1 MPHYYLRAG
10 NKWTIPELIALQREY
25 ELLELTV
32 QEIAERHKRTVFA
45 IVARLESEGLV
56 ELGATA
62 RGDSVNDDDTE
73 SVVDD
78 EDDRTQVLLANP
90 HAKDK
95 DYKSGDSDSES
106 DDDEDD
112 DEDDDDDEDYD
123 DESDVNKL
131 SDRVWNLETSV
142 NEIGGIVKQMMELMS
157 NDRQAHAQSKAKS
170 KAKRA
175 PLRGQKQCAEE

>member
-1 MPHYYLRAG
+1 MPHYCLRAG

-32 QEIAERHKRTVFA
+32 QEIAERHKRSVFA

-56 ELGATA
+56 EIGASA
-62 RGDSVNDDDTE
+62 RGDVLNEDASESEVEDDDA
-73 SVVDD
+73 D
-78 EDDRTQVLLANP
+78 E
-90 HAKDK
+90 
-95 DYKSGDSDSES
+95 DYKSGDSDSDSDCDES
-106 DDDEDD
+106 EK
-112 DEDDDDDEDYD
+112 
-123 DESDVNKL
+123 SDVNKL

-157 NDRQAHAQSKAKS
+157 NDRQAQTQAQSKSKS

>member
-32 QEIAERHKRTVFA
+32 QEIAQRHKRTVFA

-56 ELGATA
+56 KIGATC
-62 RGDSVNDDDTE
+62 RGDSVNEDDTE

-106 DDDEDD
+106 DE
-112 DEDDDDDEDYD
+112 DDDDEDYD

-157 NDRQAHAQSKAKS
+157 NDRQAHAQSKSKS
-170 KAKRA
+170 KSKSKRS
-175 PLRGQKQCAEE
+175 PLRGQNQCAEE